1 VCGPLGRP
9 PDLDARGRLDR
20 PRARIEPACEQ
31 GEKRRLAG
39 PVRAEERYPLAGMDV
54 QADRMES
61 SVVAEPAAGVA
72 GGKKR

>member
-1 VCGPLGRP
+1 
-9 PDLDARGRLDR
+9 
-20 PRARIEPACEQ
+20 
-31 GEKRRLAG
+31 
-39 PVRAEERYPLAGMDV
+39 MDV